1 MPILPTHEER
11 VSFAAGDSLQL
22 EGRLHRAAGATA
34 AIITHPHPR
43 YGGDL
48 NNPVVAVLTALYQQ
62 CGHTT
67 LRFNFRG
74 VGASGGTYDEGRGEG
89 ADLRA
94 AADYLAGLGQT
105 VTDLAGYSFGAW
117 INLSLD
123 PPLATVRRQ
132 TLVAPPVALLPF
144 AAIPPT
150 SAALLVVTGDR
161 DTFAPPAEVREH
173 ATRWQPQ
180 ARLRVLPG
188 VDHFYA
194 HGLDSLATSVA
205 ALLAE
210 ARNFDER
217 PVR

>member
-1 MPILPTHEER
+1 MPLLPTPEER
-11 VSFAAGDSLQL
+11 VSFAAGESLQL
-22 EGRLHRAAGATA
+22 EGRLRRAPGSSAV
-34 AIITHPHPR
+34 IITHPHPR

-48 NNPVVAVLTALYQQ
+48 HHPVVAVLTALYQQ

-67 LRFNFRG
+67 LRFNFRS
-74 VGASGGTYDEGRGEG
+74 VGASGGTDDEGRGEC

-94 AADYLAGLGQT
+94 AAAYLAGLGQT

-132 TLVAPPVALLPF
+132 LLVAPPVALLPF
-144 AAIPPT
+144 AAIPPAP
-150 SAALLVVTGDR
+150 AALLVVTGDR
-161 DTFAPPAEVREH
+161 DVFAPPAEVREH

-194 HGLDSLATSVA
+194 HGLDALATSVA

-210 ARNFDER
+210 ARNLDAR
-217 PVR
+217 PAR